1 MSELQE
7 QELPNT
13 ELSRSNLIGLGAVIG
28 ALAGAGAGYV
38 LSQRLK
44 EEENLQLTARDGL
57 TIGGAL
63 LALFKQIA
71 NLGK

>member
-1 MSELQE
+1 MNDIQE
-7 QELPNT
+7 QELPTTN
-13 ELSRSNLIGLGAVIG
+13 LSGTKLIGLGALLG

-38 LSQRLK
+38 LSQRMQ
-44 EEENLQLTARDGL
+44 EEENLQITARDGL